1 MSITE
6 GIMAEG
12 QKTGG
17 LRQDIEAHYL
27 TYIFLGAMETFISV
41 MVYGEQK
48 IKNNEQK
55 ERITHSLMEVFLN
68 GAKR

>member
-1 MSITE
+1 
-6 GIMAEG
+6 
-12 QKTGG
+12 
-17 LRQDIEAHYL
+17 
-27 TYIFLGAMETFISV
+27 METFISV

-48 IKNNEQK
+48 IKNDQQK